1 MAVIIGVEEAL
12 TNVQEA
18 LRDKGYEVKT
28 IKNEQDVQG
37 CDCCVVTDS
46 EMNAMGINDT
56 MTKAPV
62 IDAKGMSAEDIVK
75 EVASRM

>member
-1 MAVIIGVEEAL
+1 M
-12 TNVQEA
+12 
-18 LRDKGYEVKT
+18 KT